1 VRNRF
6 RVACMIAKL
15 CYVILTHHSTNAANV
30 RHTDHAIGKAYHVL
44 KHDGGRD
51 LAQPDDMREDER
63 A

>member
-1 VRNRF
+1 
-6 RVACMIAKL
+6 MIAKL